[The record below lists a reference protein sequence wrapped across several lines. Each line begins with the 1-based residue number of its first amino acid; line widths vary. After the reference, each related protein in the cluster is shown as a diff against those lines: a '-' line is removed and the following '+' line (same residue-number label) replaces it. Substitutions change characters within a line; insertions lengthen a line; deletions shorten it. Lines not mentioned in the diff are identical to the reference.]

1 MFLFFLDSS
10 QLEKN
15 QTPGPESEYH
25 FALNHYVFLFFL
37 HNFYDHHIRIQCAI
51 WSSDIAHKLQHFLW
65 WVSLHAITVKANLR
79 RCRINIYVAQERKQ
93 GTVSFFFCPYTEV
106 IWRISPIHPTHII
119 CYPTITI
126 GNIKSFFP
134 STTTPMPIWKAII

>member
-37 HNFYDHHIRIQCAI
+37 HNFYDHHIRIQCFI

-93 GTVSFFFCPYTEV
+93 GTVSFFLSLHRGNMADLSNPPHTF
-106 IWRISPIHPTHII
+106 I

-126 GNIKSFFP
+126 DNIKSFFP
-134 STTTPMPIWKAII
+134 STPTPMPIRKAII